1 VVCVS
6 RGPYRRTALALL
18 LVLAAGAAVSQASHY
33 RAKAPACSLHGSRT
47 LYRDASVRVYAKD
60 SADGEDTY
68 YYACLFSA
76 NRRVRIETGGG
87 PADPYFGT
95 YVAMEHLHAAPP
107 FIAVHFIEA
116 QKGTAYTT
124 PVQVIDLRTG
134 KKRLAYSVNPVTGV
148 GLTAR
153 GSVAWMYAGT
163 TFEVHKLDAGAK
175 DPVLLDSGPEVDGT
189 SFAVGGTH
197 VYWRNAGVTRAA
209 TMP

>member
-1 VVCVS
+1 MS
-6 RGPYRRTALALL
+6 RGLYRRTALALL

-33 RAKAPACSLHGSRT
+33 RAKAPACSLRGSRT

-76 NRRVRIETGGG
+76 NRREDRDGRRPGG
-87 PADPYFGT
+87 P
-95 YVAMEHLHAAPP
+95 VLRHLRRDGAPSYGAP

-134 KKRLAYSVNPVTGV
+134 RKRLAYSVNPVTGV

-153 GSVAWMYAGT
+153 GSVAWMYAGNT
-163 TFEVHKLDAGAK
+163 YEVHKLDAGAK

-197 VYWRNAGVTRAA
+197 VYWRNAGVTKSA
-209 TMP
+209 TLP